1 MFNHT
6 IFKTQMSRWVFQFD
20 DPDFNRAWHLVI
32 AVLQV
37 HADLDRGVNQSP
49 TAALS
54 EIWSEFAEAFEDE
67 PATYTVVGLFHEFRS
82 MKPPTVRQSAFDAQ
96 MQKLIANARDNPL
109 SEAELAEPLCNVL
122 PFKVLQG
129 GQP

>member
-1 MFNHT
+1 MFNHK
-6 IFKTQMSRWVFQFD
+6 IFKAQMSHWVYQFD
-20 DPDFNRAWHLVI
+20 DPDFTRAWNLVI

-37 HADLDRGVNQSP
+37 HADIDRGVNQSP

-67 PATYTVVGLFHEFRS
+67 PATYTVVGLFHELRS

-96 MQKLIANARDNPL
+96 MQKLIAKARDNPL
-109 SEAELAEPLCNVL
+109 SDAEIDAAPTNVL
-122 PFKVLQG
+122 PFKILQG
-129 GQP
+129 GRS